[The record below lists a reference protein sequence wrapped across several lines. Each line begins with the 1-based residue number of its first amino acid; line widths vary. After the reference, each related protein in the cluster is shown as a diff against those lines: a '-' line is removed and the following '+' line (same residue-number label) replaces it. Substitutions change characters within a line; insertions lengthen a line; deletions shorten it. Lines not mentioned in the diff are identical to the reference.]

1 MEQERRNKELIM
13 QDATLGTGMCD
24 GSVYR
29 TCTLCDYDI
38 CQKCL
43 EIESLPSPE
52 KEEVLKQKVNKIIKK
67 EEARRMRLRQERDQ
81 RHEAERLKR
90 EEEYKDYLKKLA
102 PTIKYPTGK
111 RLNSKKKLKYTVWT
125 SYRDDN
131 DNFDDDGIV
140 IMAHLTKSSIHLT
153 TL

>member
-67 EEARRMRLRQERDQ
+67 EEARRRGSDRKGIRDIMKRNGSNVKKNTRIISKSLLRLLSTPPGN
-81 RHEAERLKR
+81 A
-90 EEEYKDYLKKLA
+90 
-102 PTIKYPTGK
+102 
-111 RLNSKKKLKYTVWT
+111 
-125 SYRDDN
+125 
-131 DNFDDDGIV
+131 
-140 IMAHLTKSSIHLT
+140 
-153 TL
+153 

>member
-1 MEQERRNKELIM
+1 
-13 QDATLGTGMCD
+13 
-24 GSVYR
+24 
-29 TCTLCDYDI
+29 
-38 CQKCL
+38 
-43 EIESLPSPE
+43 
-52 KEEVLKQKVNKIIKK
+52 
-67 EEARRMRLRQERDQ
+67 MRLRQERDQ

>member
-13 QDATLGTGMCD
+13 QDVTLGTGMCD

-67 EEARRMRLRQERDQ
+67 EEARRRGSDRKGIRDMKRNGSNVKKNTRIISKSLLRLLSTPPGN
-81 RHEAERLKR
+81 A
-90 EEEYKDYLKKLA
+90 
-102 PTIKYPTGK
+102 
-111 RLNSKKKLKYTVWT
+111 
-125 SYRDDN
+125 
-131 DNFDDDGIV
+131 
-140 IMAHLTKSSIHLT
+140 
-153 TL
+153 